1 MGVSVMKSHRYSVV
15 TVLTLNILLFVVSSA
30 LMGMDV
36 KVWEEPLVIPTYEV
50 GPADLNPRFYAGRAY
65 QGAQGRVYPYSMLDV
80 VTDHRRDVTYNAV
93 YLENEYI
100 KVCILPE
107 VGGRVFSAL
116 DKTNNH
122 DFFYHQHVIKPALIG
137 MIGAWISGGVEWNF
151 PHHHRPSVF
160 MPIDYILEQNPD
172 GSGTVW
178 VGELEFRHR
187 MRWIIGLTL
196 YPGKS
201 YLEATLKPMNRT
213 PLAQTFLFFA
223 NASAHSNPDYQVF
236 FPPSTQYATYHG
248 KNQFAHWPISHEVYN
263 GIDYTQGVDVSWWKN
278 HPEWTSMFAWNYED
292 DFFAGYDH
300 GKGVGTVSVANHHV
314 APGKKFWEWSA
325 GPRGELW
332 DKILT
337 ETDGPELEL
346 MTGVY
351 SDNQPD
357 YSWLQPYETKVA
369 RIYWYPIREL
379 GGIKEANLEGAVNL
393 EVISG
398 TIRFAFNTV
407 REQRGAVAE
416 LRSHGKVI
424 FEEKIDI
431 SPDSPFSKEIPLP
444 AGTRDVDLKASLLS
458 SEGTELIAY
467 QPSAPKND
475 PMPEPVVPP
484 SPPGEIKTVE
494 ELYLAGSRLEQFY
507 NPALDPY
514 PYYEEALRRDP
525 GNYNVNVALGI
536 SYFKRGMFE
545 EAEKKFLAAVE
556 RVTHN
561 YTSPRSGEAYYY
573 LGLVQRFL
581 SKTDSAYDA
590 LYRATWSQAFHTAA
604 YQQLAEVACERRD
617 YSVALDH
624 VNRAIVTNNLSTK
637 SLNLKAA
644 TLRTLGREEEA
655 LEVASEVLAF
665 DPLNFWARYELQLAL
680 RSLGQ
685 VHRADEELE
694 RLKVLMR
701 DEVQSYLEVSVDYG
715 NGGFWREAMEVLS
728 HIIEDRDGDETLFP
742 MVFYYLGYYSAKG
755 GNQEQAQEYYQ
766 RAAKMSPDY
775 CFPFRLES
783 ISVLKEAFSKNPKD
797 ARAHYYLGNLLYDHQ
812 PEEAI
817 KEWEKSRDLN
827 RTFAIVHR
835 NLAIG
840 YEQVEKDIPK
850 AISSMER
857 AVECN
862 PNDPRL
868 FYELDLLYEKGE
880 VSAAKR
886 LALLEAHRETV
897 ERRDDAMSR
906 IVLLYVQT
914 ARYDE
919 AIELLTTR
927 HFHVWEGSRGLRDAY
942 IDAYLMRGLDKSTAG
957 RFQEALDDY
966 QAALQF
972 PFNLENAWPYRGGRT
987 CELFYFIAAGYEALG
1002 EEEKA
1007 REFYQEA
1014 VEAKQRGDW
1023 SHLRYYQARA
1033 LRKLGREDEAAEL
1046 LDGLLEFASAE
1057 VGSSVG
1063 FFSKFGEKESL
1074 NVRKARNHYLSGL
1087 AYWGKGMEGKAKAE
1101 FEESLSL
1108 DAKNVWARIQLS
1120 RIG

>member
-1 MGVSVMKSHRYSVV
+1 MIDAV
-15 TVLTLNILLFVVSSA
+15 THNR
-30 LMGMDV
+30 
-36 KVWEEPLVIPTYEV
+36 K
-50 GPADLNPRFYAGRAY
+50 
-65 QGAQGRVYPYSMLDV
+65 
-80 VTDHRRDVTYNAV
+80 DVTYNAV

-100 KVCILPE
+100 KVCIMPE

-116 DKTNNH
+116 DKTNDH

-137 MIGAWISGGVEWNF
+137 MIGAWISGGIEWNF

-160 MPIDYILEQNPD
+160 MPIDYIIQENSD

-178 VGELEFRHR
+178 VGELEIRHR

-196 YPGKS
+196 YPGKN

-213 PLAQTFLFFA
+213 PFVQTFLFFA

-236 FPPSTQYATYHG
+236 FPPGTEYATYHG

-292 DFFAGYDH
+292 DFFGGYDH
-300 GKGVGTVSVANHHV
+300 GREVGTVSVANHHV

-369 RIYWYPIREL
+369 KIYWYPVRGL
-379 GGIKEANLEGAVNL
+379 GGIKEANLEGAANL

-398 TIRFAFNTV
+398 KIRFAFNTV
-407 REQRGAVAE
+407 QQHIDAVVR
-416 LRSHGKVI
+416 LQYRGKVI
-424 FEEKIDI
+424 FEEEIDI
-431 SPDSPFSKEIPLP
+431 SPSEPFMKEIPIP
-444 AGTRDVDLKASLLS
+444 AGAREEELKVSLLS
-458 SEGTELIAY
+458 SKGTDLITY
-467 QPSAPKND
+467 QPQATKND
-475 PMPEPVVPP
+475 PMPDRVEPPP
-484 SPPGEIKTVE
+484 PPAEIETVE

-507 NPALDPY
+507 NPALEPY
-514 PYYEEALRRDP
+514 PYYEEALGRDP
-525 GNYNVNVALGI
+525 GHYNTNVALGI
-536 SYFKRGMFE
+536 SYFKRGMFVR
-545 EAEKKFLAAVE
+545 AEQKFLTAVH
-556 RVTHN
+556 RATRNH
-561 YTSPRSGEAYYY
+561 TSPESGRAYYY

-581 SKTDSAYDA
+581 GKRDPAYDA
-590 LYRATWSQAFHTAA
+590 LYKATWSQAFHTAA
-604 YQQLAEVACERRD
+604 YHQLGEMACERQE
-617 YSVALDH
+617 YLVALDH
-624 VNRAIVTNNLSTK
+624 LDRAVVTNSWSTK

-644 TLRTLGREEEA
+644 TLRSLGNYEEA
-655 LEVASEVLAF
+655 LQVTSKVLAF
-665 DPLNFWARYELQLAL
+665 DPLDFWGRNEKLLSL
-680 RSLGQ
+680 RSLG
-685 VHRADEELE
+685 REREAAEEL
-694 RLKVLMR
+694 RCLQKLMR
-701 DEVQSYLEVSVDYG
+701 GEVQSYLEMAVDYR
-715 NGGFWREAMEVLS
+715 NGGFLSEAIEVLS
-728 HIIEDRDGDETLFP
+728 HLTDGSNGMQSRFP
-742 MVFYYLGYYSAKG
+742 MVYYYLGYYTDQAGEKERAK
-755 GNQEQAQEYYQ
+755 EYYR
-766 RAAKMSPDY
+766 RAARMPPDY

-783 ISVLKEAFSKNPKD
+783 IAVLKEAFSRNPND
-797 ARAHYYLGNLLYDHQ
+797 AKAPYYLGNLLYDYQ

-817 KEWEKSRDLN
+817 TEWEKSRRLDD
-827 RTFAIVHR
+827 TFAPVHR

-840 YEQVEKDIPK
+840 YEQAERNIPK
-850 AISSMER
+850 AITSMER
-857 AVECN
+857 AVERDEK
-862 PNDPRL
+862 DPRY

-886 LALLEAHRETV
+886 LSLLEANRKMV
-897 ERRDDAMSR
+897 ERRDDSMSR

-919 AIELLTTR
+919 ALEILTNR

-942 IDAYLMRGLDKSTAG
+942 VDAYLMRGLERSRLG
-957 RFQEALDDY
+957 QYSEALSDY
-966 QAALQF
+966 LAALEF

-987 CELFYFIAAGYEALG
+987 CEIFYFIATGYEALG
-1002 EEEKA
+1002 EGGKA
-1007 REFYQEA
+1007 SEFYRKAAET
-1014 VEAKQRGDW
+1014 KQRQDW
-1023 SHLRYYQARA
+1023 SHLRYYEALA
-1033 LRKLGREDEAAEL
+1033 LRRLGQEEEAKEL
-1046 LDGLLEFASAE
+1046 LDGLLKFASAE
-1057 VGSSVG
+1057 AGSSVE
-1063 FFSKFGEKESL
+1063 FFSKFGEQESL

-1087 AYWGKGMEGKAKAE
+1087 AYWGKGMEDRARTE

-1108 DAKNVWARIQLS
+1108 DSNNVWARIQLS